1 MEVGPVPIEYSH
13 GSPGDTSR
21 VIMYE
26 CPACGRELE
35 ENSGKMF
42 CTHLAED
49 HSEDDFGDVES
60 YKQDNSRHVLFD
72 EPEIDEPMAGV
83 SA

>member
-1 MEVGPVPIEYSH
+1 
-13 GSPGDTSR
+13 
-21 VIMYE
+21 
-26 CPACGRELE
+26 
-35 ENSGKMF
+35 MF

>member
-1 MEVGPVPIEYSH
+1 
-13 GSPGDTSR
+13 
-21 VIMYE
+21 
-26 CPACGRELE
+26 
-35 ENSGKMF
+35 MF
-42 CTHLAED
+42 CTHLLED

-83 SA
+83 ST

>member
-1 MEVGPVPIEYSH
+1 MEVGPVPIEYSR
-13 GSPGDTSR
+13 GSRGEKSR
-21 VIMYE
+21 VVMHE

-49 HSEDDFGDVES
+49 HSEDDFGDLEA
-60 YKQDNSRHVLFD
+60 YKQDDRRHVLFD
-72 EPEIDEPMAGV
+72 EPEIDDALAGV

>member
-1 MEVGPVPIEYSH
+1 
-13 GSPGDTSR
+13 
-21 VIMYE
+21 MYE
-26 CPACGRELE
+26 CPACGRDFGATKT
-35 ENSGKMF
+35 GKMF
-42 CTHLAED
+42 STHLLED

-72 EPEIDEPMAGV
+72 EPEIGDPLAGV

>member
-1 MEVGPVPIEYSH
+1 MPIEYTRNTR
-13 GSPGDTSR
+13 GDRSR

-26 CPACGRELE
+26 CPACDEYF
-35 ENSGKMF
+35 GKCDGKTRAHHF
-42 CTHLAED
+42 LNAHT
-49 HSEDDFGDVES
+49 EDDFGDVEA